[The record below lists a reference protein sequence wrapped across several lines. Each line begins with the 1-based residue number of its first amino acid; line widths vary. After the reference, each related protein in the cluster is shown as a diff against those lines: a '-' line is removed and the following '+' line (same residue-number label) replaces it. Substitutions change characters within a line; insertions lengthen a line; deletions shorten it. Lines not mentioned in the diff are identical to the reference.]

1 VIKTTTKVLIILW
14 LGVFLFGTNNFL
26 FSQNDLFFNE
36 LTSRN
41 GLEDTKVVFVYKDT
55 RGFTWIGAL
64 GGLYRFDGLEVI
76 YYGEAKGVDE
86 PYLQGSMLEDTYGN
100 LWFCAYNKLFCYE
113 RMRDTC
119 LSFGGFQERK
129 TKETLDDYGLI
140 TLDEQN
146 QLWLTAGQQLFQVDL
161 DKTLLNKKLSF
172 QAHHTGEQKI
182 EGKRFL
188 PLINAE
194 KQFTGFVEFF
204 FIGSGMRIWHKNAD
218 HSFQSKHYFTS
229 DNGKLPALKVK
240 QVLPIQDKPTE
251 YLLCTSLGLVL
262 FDGTKEN
269 LGQFFALP
277 NRINITFAIYFQP
290 GLVLCSTSD
299 GLYFFN
305 LRSKTFSKAKDWSAN
320 LNTSIISR
328 NNFRELQLDRDGI
341 LWGLAFDEGLCYA
354 DPKMVKASFTDLPFR
369 VECLQETANGGLL
382 IGSENGFYL
391 MKKNGER
398 SHFLPDERI
407 NAFYKDRNQQWIWV
421 ITEKCLYTFEPS
433 TSKLNKMIEDT
444 GFPWSLYQSS
454 DGTYWV
460 GNIQG
465 VKKFNLDRGNKM
477 HINSQTAQLLGDRN
491 IWEDTLYQRLYLQE
505 NLSNLHV
512 YHYQQGNWLGDTSFS
527 IKGQL
532 GGYLIPRG
540 SNKIWVA
547 TIKGI
552 KLIHRTK
559 LSIEDLPIPSY
570 WPSSNITGMLQ
581 DQAGIIWVSTN
592 ANLLSF
598 SPHGKPLH
606 VYNTQEGLFAAP
618 FQYETLRRLSDN
630 SLVIA
635 GRYGFSRFYPQQM
648 EQHQAL
654 PKVQLTRL
662 LVQGRPFHEVFPTD
676 TAISEKNYIR
686 LKYKQNTISLRL
698 IGIEFGQPGNV
709 KIQYYLQGL
718 EKQAEASIRDQV
730 AEPRYGKLAPR
741 RYVMMVRV
749 ANANGVWSA
758 WEAKIHIE
766 IIPPIY
772 MRWWFMLLALLLFSL
787 GIVGVVQ
794 LYYRAQLRDARVR
807 NEEQERIL
815 RDIHDLTSGKVV
827 FFQDFREFAQDKIPQ
842 VEFRAKALNIAEQA
856 LQLFKRISSAVR
868 NSKETDSTLLE
879 FLHQLITESRKMVAD
894 QLAFEAQLDAS
905 IPYRWVAGESKK
917 HLNLVIQEALGNILK
932 HANATQVQLSAK
944 VVDGKLHIVLK
955 DNGSGIPDA
964 VVAQIK
970 PTATIKESGNGLGNM
985 LWRMNS
991 IGGHIEWINQHGTSV
1006 IISIPLQKVQPKRR
1020 TLGNFN
1026 KLTLL

>member
-1 VIKTTTKVLIILW
+1 MIKTTTVSILLW
-14 LGVFLFGTNNFL
+14 LCVFLLGTHNL
-26 FSQNDLFFNE
+26 LLSQTDLYFNE

-41 GLEDTKVVFVYKDT
+41 GLEDTKVVFVYKDSQ
-55 RGFTWIGAL
+55 GFTWIGAL

-76 YYGEAKGVDE
+76 YYGEAKGIDE
-86 PYLQGSMLEDTYGN
+86 PYIQGSMLEDKHSN

-113 RMRDTC
+113 RLRDTC
-119 LSFGGFQERK
+119 LSFGGFQEQK
-129 TKETLDDYGLI
+129 GKETLADYGLI

-146 QLWLTAGQQLFQVDL
+146 QLWLTAGQKLFQVDL

-172 QAHHTGEQKI
+172 QACQTGEQKI
-182 EGKRFL
+182 EGKRFR
-188 PLINAE
+188 PLLNAE
-194 KQFTGFVEFF
+194 KQFIGFVEFF
-204 FIGSGMRIWHKNAD
+204 FIGSGMRIWHKNTNL
-218 HSFQSKHYFTS
+218 SFQSKHYFS
-229 DNGKLPALKVK
+229 SNNGKLPELKVK
-240 QVLPIQDKPTE
+240 QVLPIHDKSTK

-262 FDGTKEN
+262 FDKTEEN
-269 LGQFFALP
+269 LGQIFALP
-277 NRINITFAIYFQP
+277 NQINITFAVYFQP
-290 GLVLCSTSD
+290 GVVLCSTSG

-305 LRSKTFSKAKDWSAN
+305 LRSKTFSKTKDWSAN

-328 NNFRELQLDRDGI
+328 NNLRELYIDRDGI
-341 LWGLAFDEGLCYA
+341 LWGLAFDEGLCYT
-354 DPKMVKASFTDLPFR
+354 DPKLVKASFTDLAFR
-369 VECLQETANGGLL
+369 VECLQETADGGLL
-382 IGSENGFYL
+382 IGSVNGFYF
-391 MKKNGER
+391 MKKNGNR
-398 SHFLPDERI
+398 SQFLPNERI
-407 NAFYKDRNQQWIWV
+407 NAFYVDRNQKWIWV
-421 ITEKCLYTFEPS
+421 ITEKHLYTFEPS
-433 TSKLNKMIEDT
+433 TTKLNKMIEDP

-454 DGTYWV
+454 DDTYWV
-460 GNIQG
+460 GTIRG
-465 VKKFNLDRGNKM
+465 VKKLDLDQRSKM
-477 HINSQTAQLLGDRN
+477 DINSQTAQLLGGRN
-491 IWEDTLYQRLYLQE
+491 IWEDRYYQRLYLQE

-512 YHYQQGNWLGDTSFS
+512 YHYQQGNWLSDTSFS

-598 SPHGKPLH
+598 SPSGKPLH

-648 EQHQAL
+648 AQHQVL

-662 LVQGRPFHEVFPTD
+662 LIQGRPFQEVFPAD
-676 TAISEKNYIR
+676 SAISEKKYVR
-686 LKYKQNTISLRL
+686 LKYQQNSISMRL
-698 IGIEFGQPGNV
+698 IGIELGQPSNV
-709 KIQYYLQGL
+709 KVQYYLKGL
-718 EKQAEASIRDQV
+718 EKQPEASIRNQV
-730 AEPRYGKLAPR
+730 AEPLYGRLAPGKYTFMAR
-741 RYVMMVRV
+741 A

-758 WEAKIHIE
+758 WEAKMRID

-772 MRWWFMLLALLLFSL
+772 MRWWFMLLTLLLFSL

-842 VEFRAKALNIAEQA
+842 VEFRDKALNIAEQA

-944 VVDGKLHIVLK
+944 VVDGKLHILLK
-955 DNGSGIPDA
+955 DNGNGIPDA